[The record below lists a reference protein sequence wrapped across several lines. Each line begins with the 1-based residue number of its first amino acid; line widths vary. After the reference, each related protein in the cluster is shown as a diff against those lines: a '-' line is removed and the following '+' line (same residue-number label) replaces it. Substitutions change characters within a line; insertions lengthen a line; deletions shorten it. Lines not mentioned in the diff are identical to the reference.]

1 MRARQSS
8 RRTWSRVMP
17 VLALAGLTVA
27 AVSRGAGAAVD
38 AEAGVELFLHSAAE
52 AFMGR
57 DAAKV
62 RSFFSENFAG
72 PFRIPKIAGL
82 ALDQAMRNA
91 ESVDAGFETTAVKL
105 TADRAF
111 CRVDLD
117 LEFHFRGG
125 NDKKIA
131 GPYIIWLDRNGA
143 DWTITDVIAEA
154 RDWSL
159 PAGAKSVRW
168 PDEAVTLPMPDGWA
182 AYPVKYP
189 EARRGVLFVSADLKA
204 IIGVGVI
211 GLPLPTTLT
220 ELVNNQKMV
229 DQVFKG
235 SKFVNQVPTQLAGS
249 PAVAM
254 GIEHNLGPRMAR
266 VLTVMMIRGRTLY
279 ALTLAVTP
287 PKELGRFKTVFD
299 RVCAGFALTGTPKA
313 EREQTSSG
321 TVANGRY
328 TNPVYG
334 FSIAAPAGWKV
345 APMSDQA
352 AKKSGM
358 LFGVQFRAPKG
369 GSYVLAAAKELP
381 GPVPLEMLQDGQ
393 MRGLRAVDPQVTSSD
408 EKTYKINGLP
418 ARAWTYT
425 FTLGKKRKRR
435 QLFVMRGKR
444 LFFLI
449 AEAAP
454 PSEFDKLAPDFA
466 RVFKSVQFTGGPGK

>member
-1 MRARQSS
+1 
-8 RRTWSRVMP
+8 MP
-17 VLALAGLTVA
+17 ALVLAALMIPA
-27 AVSRGAGAAVD
+27 ASWGGGAAVD

-72 PFRIPKIAGL
+72 PFRIPKMANL
-82 ALDQAMRNA
+82 ALNQAMQSA
-91 ESVDAGFETTAVKL
+91 ESIDAGFETTAVKL
-105 TADRAF
+105 ASDRAF
-111 CRVDLD
+111 CRVDLN
-117 LEFHFRGG
+117 LEFHFRGN
-125 NDKKIA
+125 NDKKIS

-143 DWTITDVIAEA
+143 DWTITDVIAET

-159 PAGAKSVRW
+159 PAGAKTVAW
-168 PDEAVTLPMPDGWA
+168 PDEALTFPAPEGWD

-189 EARRGVLFVSADLKA
+189 EARRGVHFVSPDLKA

-211 GLPLPTTLT
+211 GLPLPVTLT
-220 ELVNNQKMV
+220 EVVNNQKMV
-229 DQVFKG
+229 DKVFKG
-235 SKFVNQVPTQLAGS
+235 SKFVNQASARLAGS
-249 PAVAM
+249 PAAVI

-266 VLTVMMIRGRTLY
+266 ILTVMMIRGRTLY

-287 PKELGRFKTVFD
+287 PEELDRFKPVFD
-299 RVCAGFALTGTPKA
+299 RVCAGFSLTGIPKA
-313 EREQTSSG
+313 EQAQTTSG
-321 TVANGRY
+321 VVIGGKY

-334 FSIAAPAGWKV
+334 FSVTAPADWKV

-352 AKKSGM
+352 ARKSGM

-369 GSYVLAAAKELP
+369 GSYVLAAAKKLP

-393 MRGLRAVDPQVTSSD
+393 MRGLRVIDPQVTSSD

-425 FTLGKKRKRR
+425 FTMGKKRKRR
-435 QLFVMRGKR
+435 QLFVMQGKR

-454 PSEFDKLAPDFA
+454 PSEFDQLSPAFTRIFD
-466 RVFKSVQFTGGPGK
+466 SVRFSRSEAK